1 MAWFRR
7 EKKGIERAAS
17 EESKVR
23 TEGLWKK
30 CDGCRQIVWKKDLDA
45 NLSVCPRCQHH
56 YRINARQRLE
66 LLFDAGGYTEHD
78 AGLASAARVTFSPTT
93 APIEPPMKANSIAP
107 ICTGRPASSPSPNRM
122 ASCSPVFFFAAFR
135 RWS

>member
-7 EKKGIERAAS
+7 QKKGIERAAS

-23 TEGLWKK
+23 TEGLWQK

-78 AGLASAARVTFSPTT
+78 AGLAHVGSGGEGEISITTVFEQNGQLVAEQLRDLGKFDDLRSRSEHDGDRSSAHLV
-93 APIEPPMKANSIAP
+93 
-107 ICTGRPASSPSPNRM
+107 
-122 ASCSPVFFFAAFR
+122 
-135 RWS
+135 